1 MTCISATPP
10 AACSRAVIKSESSSS
25 GSSVPAQRNAGGR
38 RQSDQAVHA
47 DIPVRNGEAANLEV
61 VTVAAACGQRAH
73 GRIVH
78 HHVGDRERL
87 LVLDQLRRVVGGAER
102 HVHQIGDAEDPQVA
116 AARQDGDLVQGSGG
130 VRKIRFA
137 GSGGYRVMVAY
148 LGDDGPAYL
157 LGVLSKTARAN
168 FTDAEINAM
177 HSLTKAIK
185 QARKAARD
193 R

>member
-1 MTCISATPP
+1 MEKPLHTVVETNAFLTTARRIGLSDDER
-10 AACSRAVIKSESSSS
+10 AA
-25 GSSVPAQRNAGGR
+25 
-38 RQSDQAVHA
+38 
-47 DIPVRNGEAANLEV
+47 
-61 VTVAAACGQRAH
+61 
-73 GRIVH
+73 IVN
-78 HHVGDRERL
+78 
-87 LVLDQLRRVVGGAER
+87 
-102 HVHQIGDAEDPQVA
+102 QVA
-116 AARQDGDLVQGSGG
+116 AAPQDGDLVQGSGG

-148 LGDDGPAYL
+148 LGAESPAYL
-157 LGVLSKTARAN
+157 LGVLSKTARAT